1 MRQACFDYLSLGGV
15 CSTGPVSL
23 LSGLNPSPLNLVFHF
38 FAVAVFGVGRLL
50 LPFPS
55 PKRIWIG
62 ARLIYVCISIYHF
75 VFYQSP
81 FHMSFSLYC
90 SYKFLPNTFD
100 KQMHIKISNLY
111 HILFIFQGAAGII
124 FPIIKAEGVRQ
135 MFFPVTVPAYH
146 RAPPIHQ
153 HDQKKSFLNIRKCNS
168 MWISFL

>member
-38 FAVAVFGVGRLL
+38 FSVAVFGVGRLL

-75 VFYQSP
+75 VFSQESIPYAFQ
-81 FHMSFSLYC
+81 L
-90 SYKFLPNTFD
+90 
-100 KQMHIKISNLY
+100 
-111 HILFIFQGAAGII
+111 ILFI
-124 FPIIKAEGVRQ
+124 
-135 MFFPVTVPAYH
+135 
-146 RAPPIHQ
+146 
-153 HDQKKSFLNIRKCNS
+153 L
-168 MWISFL
+168 ISS